1 MHISAATHSEHPGGR
16 PRTGIGADP
25 AEAEILRIYL
35 PYTFDDDVQRQAYA
49 RKQILD
55 LIQKPGGL
63 ADQVYTNEV
72 NRLVKYVAPSVTP
85 SFHDFEDKMYAHVYP
100 HYLQL
105 MERTLFQPENISR
118 IVNPTGKQRGYE
130 RNQELAGIRS
140 QAGMTHKKFV
150 SVLSHLIISIANQ
163 ERRELGL
170 VNSAGGFSDPSG
182 CSNWRTNETVSLDT
196 GANTAEGEAMGMDVP
211 APVTEQPEHNAAT
224 LTTAVASEFPDE
236 LKEHIASIVSTMAER
251 TEPGMDPV
259 ELAADTKDIVTWY
272 AAERLGVIE
281 QIGGD
286 SFDKVFWQD
295 PAILQKLSDKITSII
310 LEYEKAEK

>member
-1 MHISAATHSEHPGGR
+1 
-16 PRTGIGADP
+16 
-25 AEAEILRIYL
+25 
-35 PYTFDDDVQRQAYA
+35 
-49 RKQILD
+49 
-55 LIQKPGGL
+55 
-63 ADQVYTNEV
+63 
-72 NRLVKYVAPSVTP
+72 
-85 SFHDFEDKMYAHVYP
+85 
-100 HYLQL
+100 
-105 MERTLFQPENISR
+105 
-118 IVNPTGKQRGYE
+118 
-130 RNQELAGIRS
+130 
-140 QAGMTHKKFV
+140 MTHKKFL

-286 SFDKVFWQD
+286 SLDKVFWQD